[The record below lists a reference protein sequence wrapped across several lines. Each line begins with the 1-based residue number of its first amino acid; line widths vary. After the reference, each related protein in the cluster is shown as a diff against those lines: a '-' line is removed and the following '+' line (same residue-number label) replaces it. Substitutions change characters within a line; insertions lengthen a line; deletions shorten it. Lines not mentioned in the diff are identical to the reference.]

1 MEDGGG
7 DREAGAET
15 GRFAGFEDGG
25 RGHRARNMVTSGS
38 KRSPEIE
45 APEGTQPCCCL
56 DLSPLR
62 PMSHVHPIE
71 L

>member
-25 RGHRARNMVTSGS
+25 RGHEPRNVV
-38 KRSPEIE
+38 PIE
-45 APEGTQPCCCL
+45 AEESGKRIL
-56 DLSPLR
+56 L
-62 PMSHVHPIE
+62 
-71 L
+71 